1 MAALSSVA
9 DTFVRVCLCVCACVC
24 VCLCMCPGEEDGRE
38 LSKMEER
45 IWLPSSNLTEKQID
59 QFLVVAR

>member
-1 MAALSSVA
+1 MSV
-9 DTFVRVCLCVCACVC
+9 FVLVC